1 MPRSV
6 LANSRSAPSLRAS
19 SRCRRAHRLRARTAA
34 SRSGRLALC
43 GSFAVACACEYY
55 AESACGSW
63 ICMLK
68 TCPFGILSSY
78 TKNWHRRQHATSA
91 DQHSTTLL
99 PLTRVI
105 VRGAVSR
112 RALGDGYCCQS
123 PKDGHRVRKSA
134 RRRGHRPRLL
144 GALVAAVLPHSCHLA
159 VTFTRHS
166 EISRLPSDGKAT
178 DLSGSDGRRS
188 QAGRKRR

>member
-1 MPRSV
+1 
-6 LANSRSAPSLRAS
+6 
-19 SRCRRAHRLRARTAA
+19 
-34 SRSGRLALC
+34 
-43 GSFAVACACEYY
+43 
-55 AESACGSW
+55 
-63 ICMLK
+63 MLK
-68 TCPFGILSSY
+68 TCAFVILSSY

-134 RRRGHRPRLL
+134 RRRGHRPRLR
-144 GALVAAVLPHSCHLA
+144 ALVAAVLPRSCHLA

-166 EISRLPSDGKAT
+166 ETSRLPSDGKRRFCKGVTAAAARQAET
-178 DLSGSDGRRS
+178 EVDPRQCPRREGRREGDPPGFVS
-188 QAGRKRR
+188 TVYLQLR

>member
-1 MPRSV
+1 
-6 LANSRSAPSLRAS
+6 
-19 SRCRRAHRLRARTAA
+19 
-34 SRSGRLALC
+34 
-43 GSFAVACACEYY
+43 
-55 AESACGSW
+55 
-63 ICMLK
+63 MLK
-68 TCPFGILSSY
+68 TCAFVILSSY

-144 GALVAAVLPHSCHLA
+144 GALVAAVLPRSCHLA

-188 QAGRKRR
+188 QAGRNGGRRAGGTAVCLQALVARARAGPAPARPALGAARPHCASASRKTSD